1 MGFAGVVM
9 YGVYSEL
16 LKQGL
21 LLFLPTA
28 TVKFNHAFFVPGFT
42 AFGTV
47 YEK

>member
-21 LLFLPTA
+21 LLFLP
-28 TVKFNHAFFVPGFT
+28 HRRS
-42 AFGTV
+42 
-47 YEK
+47 